1 MNIRGLGCTHEG
13 RPNQSWRREHG
24 NKKLDLLSVLRWLQ
38 TLAVVCHVGKT
49 TSLTYACCQTIATCC
64 RWICLWLQCVN
75 PALTSSIL
83 ISGSLVCIHLCS
95 LEPSLVERW
104 ALFTIGP
111 VSAILGNFSALH
123 VPMQKCSIVDVG
135 RGVEFWKN
143 YLERKIGVA
152 IEQ

>member
-75 PALTSSIL
+75 PALTSIL
-83 ISGSLVCIHLCS
+83 IVGAWYVFIYVLQNLLQWKGEHYSLQVLSVQS
-95 LEPSLVERW
+95 LEI
-104 ALFTIGP
+104 F
-111 VSAILGNFSALH
+111 LH
-123 VPMQKCSIVDVG
+123 CMCRCKNAAQWTQG
-135 RGVEFWKN
+135 GEFEFWKN